1 MKNKKTGLPAIIAMA
16 AGILAFATFQGGSI
30 KGKVIPADGA
40 SQVWAISNTDT
51 LKAAI
56 SQGNFE
62 ISKAKA
68 GTYKVY
74 IDAIDPYKDVVKDG
88 VQLNDGGT
96 VDLGEIQLTK

>member
-1 MKNKKTGLPAIIAMA
+1 MKTKKTGFFTLIAIA
-16 AGILAFATFQGGSI
+16 AGLFAFATLQGGSI
-30 KGKVIPADGA
+30 KGKIMPADGA
-40 SQVWAISNTDT
+40 SQVWAISNIDT

-62 ISKAKA
+62 ISRAKA

-88 VQLNDGGT
+88 VQVNDGGT

>member
-1 MKNKKTGLPAIIAMA
+1 MKDKKVSFWALIT
-16 AGILAFATFQGGSI
+16 LATLFTFATLQSGSI
-30 KGKVIPADGA
+30 KGKIIPADGA
-40 SQVWAISNTDT
+40 SQVWAISSVDT

-62 ISKAKA
+62 ITRAKA
-68 GTYKVY
+68 GIYKVY

-88 VQLNDGGT
+88 VQVNDGGT

>member
-1 MKNKKTGLPAIIAMA
+1 MENKKTGFFALIAIVAL
-16 AGILAFATFQGGSI
+16 LAFTILQGGSI
-30 KGKVIPADGA
+30 KGKIIPADGA
-40 SQVWAISNTDT
+40 SQVWAISSADT

-62 ISKAKA
+62 ITRAKA

-74 IDAIDPYKDVVKDG
+74 IDAIDPYKDVVRDG
-88 VQLNDGGT
+88 VQVNDGGT